1 MMKDFDIDL
10 QLFAEEEEQ
19 TTKPEPAQTEDPV
32 AKQEEPAQEEEIPQ
46 ELDGLP
52 EDAAREAMEEA
63 AKMEP
68 PAPAESENSDNK
80 PSEGDP
86 VNTTV
91 PYPRFKEQVD
101 KVNGMEAQLAAYRA
115 KYGDLNDQPAATP
128 QQTEQPKPAPAQTP
142 APAAQT
148 QPTQPTAGFTPQ
160 FTPEISAKID
170 EAVNQKA
177 LQMTGM
183 TAEDAAALEEYGDD
197 DSPKLK
203 MLENAKSMARQMII
217 GEITEA
223 VRQQQAQRAAYIRQ
237 HQSMIDDYNAFVKTE
252 TAEPD
257 FAEVQAYAVGDYF
270 NKCPEA
276 EQAVLRDAYARIE
289 GQMASPQ
296 DIMLIKRYF
305 SEAKAAFRG
314 GKQQPAKA
322 PAPAKRAARPTLPRA
337 SEVDGSASAPAEG
350 ITNESLAKMLEEMDP
365 DEIPEQYRK
374 LLMG

>member
-1 MMKDFDIDL
+1 MMKDFDMDM
-10 QLFAEEEEQ
+10 QLFAEGEEQ
-19 TTKPEPAQTEDPV
+19 TTTPEPAQTEEPA
-32 AKQEEPAQEEEIPQ
+32 AKPEEPAQEEEIPQ

-80 PSEGDP
+80 PSEGAP

-101 KVNGMEAQLAAYRA
+101 KVNSMEEQLAAYRA
-115 KYGDLNDQPAATP
+115 KYGDLNSDQPAAAP
-128 QQTEQPKPAPAQTP
+128 QQTEQPRQTQTP
-142 APAAQT
+142 APTT
-148 QPTQPTAGFTPQ
+148 QQNPTQQAGGFTPQ

-170 EAVNQKA
+170 EAVRQKA

-183 TAEDAAALEEYGDD
+183 TAEDATALEEYGDEE
-197 DSPKLK
+197 SPKLK

-223 VRQQQAQRAAYIRQ
+223 VRQQQAQRAAYIKQ
-237 HQSMIDDYNAFVKTE
+237 HQSMIDDYNAYVKAE

-257 FAEVQAYAVGDYF
+257 FAEVQAFAVGDYF
-270 NKCPEA
+270 NKCPQA
-276 EQAVLRDAYARIE
+276 EQAVLREAYARVE
-289 GQMASPQ
+289 GQTASPQ
-296 DIMLIKRYF
+296 DIMLVKRYF
-305 SEAKAAFRG
+305 AEAKAAFRS
-314 GKQQPAKA
+314 GKQKPAAA
-322 PAPAKRAARPTLPRA
+322 PTPTKRAAKPTLPRA

-350 ITNESLAKMLEEMDP
+350 VTNESLAKMLEEMDP
-365 DEIPEQYRK
+365 DEIPEPYRK